1 MTRKNRYCILM
12 MVVIMAL
19 GATLSAQ
26 GDPLKER
33 FIQRKPRIDAMKNQ
47 GLIGENNRGLL
58 DVRSPNVN
66 DKDRAI
72 MQAENADRRNVY
84 QKIAANVGSNVDIV
98 GKRRAAQIAQ
108 NAAPGHW
115 LQDAEGNW
123 YRKGN

>member
-1 MTRKNRYCILM
+1 MTRTNKLIILI
-12 MVVIMAL
+12 MVGVMIL
-19 GATLSAQ
+19 GAALSAQ
-26 GDPLKER
+26 GDPLKQR

-47 GLIGENNRGLL
+47 GLIGENNQGLL
-58 DVRSPNVN
+58 EVRAANVI

-72 MQAENADRRNVY
+72 VQAENADRRQVY
-84 QKIAANVGSNVDIV
+84 QKIAADVGSDVVAV

>member
-1 MTRKNRYCILM
+1 MKRTNRLWAILVM
-12 MVVIMAL
+12 CLIASS
-19 GATLSAQ
+19 AILSAQ
-26 GDPLKER
+26 GDPLKQR
-33 FIQRKPRIDAMKNQ
+33 FIQRKPKINALKNQ
-47 GLIGENNRGLL
+47 GKIGENNHGLL
-58 DVRSPNVN
+58 DVRAPNVS

-72 MQAENADRRNVY
+72 VQAENADRLKVY
-84 QKIAANVGSNVDIV
+84 QQIAGNVGSNANVV

>member
-1 MTRKNRYCILM
+1 MRRKNRLWAIVIVVLM
-12 MVVIMAL
+12 ASSAVL
-19 GATLSAQ
+19 PAQ

-33 FIQRKPRIDAMKNQ
+33 FIQRKPKINAMKNQ
-47 GLIGENNRGLL
+47 GKVGENNRGLL
-58 DVRSPNVN
+58 EIRSPNVN
-66 DKDRAI
+66 DKERAI
-72 MQAENADRRNVY
+72 VQAENADRRKVY
-84 QKIAANVGSNVDIV
+84 QRIAANVGSNPNVV

>member
-1 MTRKNRYCILM
+1 MWA
-12 MVVIMAL
+12 VIIVLLIASS
-19 GATLSAQ
+19 AILSAQ

-33 FIQRKPRIDAMKNQ
+33 FIQRKPKINALKNQ
-47 GLIGENNRGLL
+47 GIVGENNRGLL
-58 DVRSPNVN
+58 AVRSQNIT

-72 MQAENADRRNVY
+72 VQAENEDRRKVY
-84 QKIAANVGSNVDIV
+84 QRIAANVGSNVDMV